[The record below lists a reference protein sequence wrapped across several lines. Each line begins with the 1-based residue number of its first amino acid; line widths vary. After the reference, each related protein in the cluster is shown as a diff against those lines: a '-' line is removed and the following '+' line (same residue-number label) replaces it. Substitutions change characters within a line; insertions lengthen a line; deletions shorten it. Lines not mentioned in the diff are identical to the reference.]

1 MNRLVKGILLALL
14 AQNAFASEVVLSM
27 RDTEGRA
34 IAQAEAEIY
43 FLVTGRD
50 LPVRAVTDARGQ
62 VRAEGRSIFGFH
74 LIAQKPGYYS
84 ADWRIQS
91 AVERL
96 ERTIILP
103 EKRNPIPLF
112 AREVGRWTSTEGNL
126 PAENEWLGYDFEA
139 ADWVA
144 PHGKGRTT
152 DIRFRYRH
160 EFQGYRFET
169 PAQLEEEIR
178 INKEISARDRIEWTE
193 QRFKLLYGRW
203 SGELEISFPGEKE
216 GVIEVVDQFLAY
228 SQLKMPHEA
237 PVEGYGPA
245 PKYTLNNFSPS
256 GLRTNVG
263 FFLRTRVKLD
273 ERGNIVSA
281 HYAKVIG
288 DFGFSAVGRLLFT
301 YYFNPTPNDRNL
313 ELDPARN
320 LFPNAPPGAYI
331 RDP

>member
-1 MNRLVKGILLALL
+1 MRQVLFTLSLMALVKSASASSVLL
-14 AQNAFASEVVLSM
+14 SV
-27 RDTEGRA
+27 RDTDGQPLS
-34 IAQAEAEIY
+34 QAGTEIY

-50 LPVRAVTDARGQ
+50 QPVQATTDVRGQ
-62 VRAEGRSIFGFH
+62 VRAEARSIFGFQ
-74 LIAQKPGYYS
+74 IRVNKPGYYP
-84 ADWRIQS
+84 ADWKIEPV
-91 AVERL
+91 VERL
-96 ERTIILP
+96 ERTVVLP
-103 EKRNPIPLF
+103 AKRNPIPLF
-112 AREVGRWTSTEGNL
+112 ARRMGYWIKDEDVL
-126 PAENEWLGYDFEA
+126 PGENDWLGYDFEA
-139 ADWVA
+139 GDWVA

-178 INKEISARDRIEWTE
+178 INQEIAARDRIEWTE

-216 GVIEVVDQFLAY
+216 GVVEVVDQFLPY

-245 PKYTLNNFSPS
+245 PKYALNNYSPS
-256 GLRTNVG
+256 SLRTNVG

-273 ERGNIVSA
+273 ERGGIVSA
-281 HYAKVIG
+281 NYAKVIG
-288 DFGFSAVGRLLFT
+288 DFGFSAVGRLFFT
-301 YYFNPTPNDRNL
+301 YYFNPTANDRNL
-313 ELDPARN
+313 ELDPERN